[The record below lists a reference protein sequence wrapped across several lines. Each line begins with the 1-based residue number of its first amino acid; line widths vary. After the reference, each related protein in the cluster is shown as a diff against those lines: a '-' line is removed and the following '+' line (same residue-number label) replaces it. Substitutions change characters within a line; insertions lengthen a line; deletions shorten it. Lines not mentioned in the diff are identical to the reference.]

1 MKFTLLKKLDG
12 EWYCHGCYSDN
23 NVETLCM
30 AYREVTAYADDVK
43 IEVEREED
51 NE

>member
-1 MKFTLLKKLDG
+1 MKFTLYKKLDG
-12 EWYCHGCYSDN
+12 EWYRHGSYTDG

-43 IEVEREED
+43 IKVERED
-51 NE
+51 NNE